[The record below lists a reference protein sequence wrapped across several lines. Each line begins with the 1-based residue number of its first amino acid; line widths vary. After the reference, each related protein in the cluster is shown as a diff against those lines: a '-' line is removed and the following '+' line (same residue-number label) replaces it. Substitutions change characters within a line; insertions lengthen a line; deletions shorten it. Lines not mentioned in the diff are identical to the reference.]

1 MIIVGTYSKSNKKYF
16 PLINTMESEEKTI
29 KQAKKQI
36 INEILNDPKT
46 LQAYKNL
53 EIHKIADI
61 DDNMKITNNETKK
74 IISYEELLNEIIES
88 LQKEQKKNDWFNK
101 I

>member
-1 MIIVGTYSKSNKKYF
+1 MIIISTYSKSNKKYF
-16 PLINTMESEEKTI
+16 PLINIMENEEKTI

-53 EIHKIADI
+53 EIHKIAEISED
-61 DDNMKITNNETKK
+61 MKITNNKPTK
-74 IISYEELLNEIIES
+74 IASYEEILNEIIEN
-88 LQKEQKKNDWFNK
+88 LQKEQKNDN
-101 I
+101 